1 MAGERWV
8 LAELLIGG
16 GGVGGEQ
23 GGPVGAV
30 AEGCGL
36 GFAWSEVRIYWLS

>member
-1 MAGERWV
+1 M

-16 GGVGGEQ
+16 GGGGVEGEQ

-36 GFAWSEVRIYWLS
+36 GLAWSEVRIYWLS